1 VSAALLMA
9 LALLQHE
16 HHQMAPPAPAP
27 AEQADPHAGH
37 DMSKMAPASAATSG
51 PPPIPTDHAA
61 ERFYSPAQMAG
72 ARATLQAEHGG
83 GTYSQVL
90 IDNAE
95 LRSGKGPDAKAFEGE
110 AWFGNDAAKWVVKA
124 RGEHVDGEG
133 WDSAELQG
141 LYAKPIGPYFDLQAG
156 VRADVEPKGRT
167 YAALG
172 VEGVAPYWIET
183 KATAFLSDRGDL
195 SARIEASHDLRLTG
209 RLILQSKL
217 ETNLAEVGSDAE
229 LGLRLR
235 YEIRREFAP
244 YVGVLRHRTF
254 GDAADLARAAGER
267 TGETRWVVGIRAW
280 F

>member
-1 VSAALLMA
+1 MSAALLMA
-9 LALLQHE
+9 LALGQHE
-16 HHQMAPPAPAP
+16 HHQMAPPPAP
-27 AEQADPHAGH
+27 AEQTAPVDPHAGH
-37 DMSKMAPASAATSG
+37 DMSAMTPSAVT
-51 PPPIPTDHAA
+51 PPPVPTDHAA
-61 ERFYSPAQMAG
+61 ERFYSPAQMTG

-83 GTYSQVL
+83 GSYSQVL

-95 LRSGKGPDAKAFEGE
+95 LRSGKGPDAAAFEAE

-133 WDSAELQG
+133 WESAELQG
-141 LYAKPIGPYFDLQAG
+141 LYAKPIGPYFDFQAG
-156 VRADVEPKGRT
+156 LRADLEPKGRT

-195 SARIEASHDLRLTG
+195 SARIEAAHDLRLTG
-209 RLILQSKL
+209 RLILQSKV
-217 ETNLAEVGSDAE
+217 ETNLAEDGQDAE

-235 YEIRREFAP
+235 YEIRREVAP

-254 GDAADLARAAGER
+254 GDEADLARAAGDR
-267 TGETRWVVGIRAW
+267 TGETRLVFGIRAW